1 MKRLTTTMFSFI
13 LLLSLATP
21 AFASGDASL
30 TEAVEKVEQKN
41 DEIYDEI
48 ENGVTATD
56 ALRDTYF
63 KKINEI
69 EEAAE
74 VLKLKQEKTEIL
86 IALEPSGQTDEAL
99 NAALSDKE
107 EDIKSEEAA
116 LMVKADQLKE
126 DAEHFTA
133 NAGKAGGNGQAV
145 LLEKA
150 AEAQQSFENIAYYFA
165 LTSDYEAE
173 RDAVIQEV
181 YDIALE
187 LTEQGIQEAAAN
199 GLLAECSWVHVRFGD
214 TREWID
220 PIQVVGI
227 GPK

>member
-1 MKRLTTTMFSFI
+1 MKRLTTTMFSLI

-21 AFASGDASL
+21 AFASGDSSL
-30 TEAVEKVEQKN
+30 AEAVEKVDQKN

-48 ENGVTATD
+48 EQGVTETD

-63 KKINEI
+63 NQITDI
-69 EEAAE
+69 EEASE
-74 VLKLKQEKTEIL
+74 VLKLKQEKTAIL
-86 IALEPSGQTDEAL
+86 IALESSDQSDEAL
-99 NAALSDKE
+99 NAAFSDKVE
-107 EDIKSEEAA
+107 EIKAEEAS
-116 LMVKADQLKE
+116 LLLKADQLKE
-126 DAEHFTA
+126 EAAHFTA
-133 NAGKAGGNGQAV
+133 NAGKAEANGQAV

-150 AEAQQSFENIAYYFA
+150 AEAQKSFENIEYYFV
-165 LTSDYEAE
+165 LTADYEAE
-173 RDAVIQEV
+173 RDKVIQEV

-187 LTEQGIQEAAAN
+187 LTEQGIQDAAAN